1 MHKNPF
7 AKAIAIAVALLPI
20 AAFGEAG
27 TFPKLRVIAETDL
40 GGDADDQASLV
51 RFLLYSN
58 EWDVE
63 GIIADR
69 HASDFTG
76 DGAKDHLGLKVKDGH
91 ELALAYLD
99 AYAEV
104 QPNLAVHAAG
114 FPTADRLRAVT
125 VAGHRETDAGVNLII
140 RSADADDDRPIW
152 YGNWGSNSGSE
163 SNLRRAFDKVKAE
176 RTPEAYE
183 KFVRKFRIC
192 TLDGNGAT
200 KQGHDDKIAL
210 HIETGYP
217 DWNGRWY
224 HQFRPLTEAAG
235 GFDAKRDVKTG
246 HGALGALYTTPKEGD
261 SWSFVYLIPNGL
273 SDPEQPTWGSWGGR
287 YGKRANPLPEGAKPA
302 DAGSPSGD
310 AFFWANVA
318 DTWQG
323 KTSRDN
329 TAARWAAALQ
339 NDFKARLDWCV
350 TDKFE
355 AANHPPQPYLQDS
368 TGREVITVKVACGK
382 LISLTARGSK
392 DPEGDA
398 LSFRWSVYPEAGS
411 YTGEVA
417 IRDLERSE
425 AVLRVPTEAA
435 GKTIHVIL
443 AVTDDGEPALTRYR
457 RIIIEAGPPPQEMVP
472 FLNPDESIAKM
483 TYPEGFHIKAYAS
496 EPAIVQP
503 FAFTFDDRG
512 RCWVNENLNYETR
525 GSDLYKN
532 GPLGR
537 IVILEDLDGDGVHD
551 TRKVFIDGIYFPT
564 GLAVGHG
571 GVWVGSPPNLLFI
584 PDRDGDDV
592 PDSEPEIVNDG
603 WGRQDRH
610 ETLNSFLWGPDGWL
624 YGLHGVF
631 THSNIGKPGAPD
643 SERQG
648 LNAGVWRLHPETRE
662 FEVFAYGTSN
672 PWGLDFDPYGQCF
685 ITACVIPHLWH
696 MIQGGRYHRQGG
708 QHFGAHIYDDIKT
721 IADHR
726 HQSAHGGAR
735 FYLADQFPEEYRGQ
749 LFMCN
754 IHDHGIL
761 IDKVE
766 RQGSGYV
773 GRHGDE
779 FMMANDPQWLGF
791 NLELGPDAALYAL
804 DWHDADICGRRV
816 VHEETGRIFRIS
828 YGDPKPLEKF
838 DLAKL
843 SDAELVKM
851 HTHANDWY
859 VRAARRILHERA
871 IAGKLEK
878 GTHAALHK
886 LFEEQAEIPRKLRA
900 LWSLRLTGG
909 ADDSFLIQQLDHA
922 DEHVRGWAIQF
933 LAEGKNVSS
942 AALAKWATMAESD
955 PSAAVR
961 LFLVSAMQR
970 VPPDA
975 RWPVIEA
982 LAAHEEDAGDHNLPL
997 MIWYALEPAVI
1008 ADPARALKIA
1018 TSTKLPRLTEFIA
1031 RRLASEQLAVGP
1043 KRGVAVKPAK
1053 EVAPD
1058 GLALWFKPDA
1068 FESEKAGL
1076 VSQWTEGMRRDRH
1089 ARQGEAKSWPK
1100 SEAKLQGRAAIRFD
1114 GIDDHLVVKHE
1125 PEISFTAGDDYS
1137 LSAWVYLDAP
1147 PERRWITI
1155 LAKSR
1160 DQAPW
1165 YGLWTDDTGQ
1175 WAFGSS
1181 AGNIQGGPALAGW
1194 HHLCGVQADGKRIFY
1209 VDGRRVADGNAVDV
1223 NGSGDFWIGGAAT
1236 VEEYWRGE
1244 LGEIRLYRRAL
1255 SHPEVANLA
1264 EIPDDPQPIPA
1275 RQSSELVA
1283 LLGQSG
1289 DAHIH
1294 AAVLS
1299 GIRAAMK
1306 GWKQVDMPGGWPQA
1320 YASLAK
1326 SADPGVRTGAL
1337 ELALLFGDP
1346 DALAPLLATM
1356 KNAQAPVEERK
1367 RALQTLVAH
1376 RDRLS
1381 ELAAVLRGLLDD
1393 ATLRRDVIRA
1403 LGQFADEATPP
1414 AVLARYAQM
1423 DAAEKADAV
1432 NMLSSRPD
1440 FALALLDAVAAKKI
1454 PRTDISVVVARQIG
1468 GLKDQQVEARLADVW
1483 GIAKARSGDKQKL
1496 IAEYKQRLNPE
1507 VIAKADTR
1515 HGRLIFSQVCAACH
1529 QIYGEGG
1536 MIGPDITGSNRAD
1549 IDYILDTI
1557 LDPNAAIGVDYQLT
1571 TIVTKDGRSLA
1582 GTIVEETPGALVL
1595 QLVNEKS
1602 TVAKSDIKERQRL
1615 PISMM
1620 PEGLLQSLKP
1630 DDVRDLIAYLRTK
1643 EQVQLPTPAP

>member
-1 MHKNPF
+1 MPKTQF
-7 AKAIAIAVALLPI
+7 VKAIAIALALLPI
-20 AAFGEAG
+20 TAVCAADTA
-27 TFPKLRVIAETDL
+27 PKLRVIAETDL

-69 HASDFTG
+69 HASDFTE
-76 DGAKDHLGLKVKDGH
+76 DGAKNHVGLKVTDGH
-91 ELALAYLD
+91 ELALAYLA

-104 QPNLAVHAAG
+104 QPKLASHAAG

-125 VAGHRETDAGVNLII
+125 VAGHRDTDAGVNLVI

-217 DWNGRWY
+217 DWGGRWY
-224 HQFRPLTEAAG
+224 HRFRPLTEAAG
-235 GFDAKRDVKTG
+235 GFDAVRDVKTG

-261 SWSFVYLIPNGL
+261 SWTFTYLIPNGL
-273 SDPEQPTWGSWGGR
+273 SDPEQPSWGSWGGR

-302 DAGSPSGD
+302 AAGAPVGD
-310 AFFWANVA
+310 AFYWADVA

-323 KTSRDN
+323 KTNRDN
-329 TAARWAAALQ
+329 TAARWAEALQ
-339 NDFKARLDWCV
+339 NDFKARLDWCA

-368 TGREVITVKVACGK
+368 TGREVMTVKVACGK

-392 DPEGDA
+392 DPDGDT
-398 LSFRWSVYPEAGS
+398 LSYRWSVYAEAGS
-411 YTGEVA
+411 YTGEVT
-417 IRDLERSE
+417 IRDPQRSE

-435 GKTIHVIL
+435 GKTIHVVL
-443 AVTDDGEPALTRYR
+443 AATDDGEPSLTRYR

-472 FLNPDESIAKM
+472 FLKPDEAIAKM
-483 TYPEGFHIKAYAS
+483 TYPEGFRIQAYAS

-551 TRKVFIDGIYFPT
+551 TRKVFADGILFPT

-631 THSNIGKPGAPD
+631 THSKVGKPGAPD

-672 PWGLDFDPYGQCF
+672 PWGLDFDPYGQAF

-721 IADHR
+721 IADHS
-726 HQSAHGGAR
+726 HSSAHGGAR
-735 FYLADQFPEEYRGQ
+735 FYLADQFPEEYRGR

-761 IDKVE
+761 TDKVE

-773 GRHGDE
+773 GRHGDD
-779 FMMANDPQWLGF
+779 FMMANDLQWLGF

-828 YGDPKPLEKF
+828 YGEPKPLEKF

-843 SDAELVKM
+843 GDADLVTM
-851 HTHANDWY
+851 HMHANDWY

-871 IAGKLEK
+871 IAGKLDK
-878 GTHAALHK
+878 GTHAALNK
-886 LFEEQAEIPRKLRA
+886 MFEEQTEIPRKLRA

-909 ADDSFLIQQLDHA
+909 ADDGFLIQLLDHA

-933 LAEGKNVSS
+933 LAEGKNVS
-942 AALAKWATMAESD
+942 ATALTKWAMMAESD

-970 VPPDA
+970 VPPEA

-997 MIWYALEPAVI
+997 MIWYALEPAVT

-1031 RRLASEQLAVGP
+1031 RRLASEQLAVNP
-1043 KRGVAVKPAK
+1043 KRGIAVKPAK

-1058 GLALWFKPDA
+1058 GLA
-1068 FESEKAGL
+1068 
-1076 VSQWTEGMRRDRH
+1076 
-1089 ARQGEAKSWPK
+1089 
-1100 SEAKLQGRAAIRFD
+1100 
-1114 GIDDHLVVKHE
+1114 
-1125 PEISFTAGDDYS
+1125 
-1137 LSAWVYLDAP
+1137 
-1147 PERRWITI
+1147 
-1155 LAKSR
+1155 
-1160 DQAPW
+1160 
-1165 YGLWTDDTGQ
+1165 
-1175 WAFGSS
+1175 
-1181 AGNIQGGPALAGW
+1181 
-1194 HHLCGVQADGKRIFY
+1194 
-1209 VDGRRVADGNAVDV
+1209 
-1223 NGSGDFWIGGAAT
+1223 
-1236 VEEYWRGE
+1236 
-1244 LGEIRLYRRAL
+1244 
-1255 SHPEVANLA
+1255 
-1264 EIPDDPQPIPA
+1264 
-1275 RQSSELVA
+1275 
-1283 LLGQSG
+1283 
-1289 DAHIH
+1289 
-1294 AAVLS
+1294 
-1299 GIRAAMK
+1299 
-1306 GWKQVDMPGGWPQA
+1306 
-1320 YASLAK
+1320 
-1326 SADPGVRTGAL
+1326 
-1337 ELALLFGDP
+1337 
-1346 DALAPLLATM
+1346 
-1356 KNAQAPVEERK
+1356 
-1367 RALQTLVAH
+1367 
-1376 RDRLS
+1376 
-1381 ELAAVLRGLLDD
+1381 
-1393 ATLRRDVIRA
+1393 
-1403 LGQFADEATPP
+1403 
-1414 AVLARYAQM
+1414 
-1423 DAAEKADAV
+1423 
-1432 NMLSSRPD
+1432 
-1440 FALALLDAVAAKKI
+1440 
-1454 PRTDISVVVARQIG
+1454 
-1468 GLKDQQVEARLADVW
+1468 
-1483 GIAKARSGDKQKL
+1483 
-1496 IAEYKQRLNPE
+1496 
-1507 VIAKADTR
+1507 
-1515 HGRLIFSQVCAACH
+1515 
-1529 QIYGEGG
+1529 
-1536 MIGPDITGSNRAD
+1536 
-1549 IDYILDTI
+1549 
-1557 LDPNAAIGVDYQLT
+1557 
-1571 TIVTKDGRSLA
+1571 
-1582 GTIVEETPGALVL
+1582 
-1595 QLVNEKS
+1595 
-1602 TVAKSDIKERQRL
+1602 
-1615 PISMM
+1615 
-1620 PEGLLQSLKP
+1620 
-1630 DDVRDLIAYLRTK
+1630 
-1643 EQVQLPTPAP
+1643 